1 MRRILENNRGL
12 SLIELVVTMV
22 ILGILAS
29 MILPSATMTATRV
42 KEMEL
47 KRNLREIRSA
57 IDEYKKA
64 YDKAVVPNGIPPEGP
79 KSGYPK
85 DFKELTEGH
94 NFGGLDKAKTK
105 FLRRV
110 PPDPFHPLK
119 EGEEAAKD
127 AWNMRSTEDDSDSRN
142 WGEQDLFDVS
152 SKSDGIALDGTKYK
166 DW

>member
-29 MILPSATMTATRV
+29 MILPSATMTSTRL
-42 KEMEL
+42 KEVEL
-47 KRNLREIRSA
+47 KRSLREIRSA

-64 YDKAVVPNGIPPEGP
+64 YDKAVQPNLPPPEGP

-85 DFKELTEGH
+85 NFKELTDGH
-94 NFGGLDKAKTK
+94 DFGGVVKGKIK

-110 PPDPFHPLK
+110 PPDPFHPVK
-119 EGEEAAKD
+119 EGEEA
-127 AWNMRSTEDDSDSRN
+127 WGMRSTEDEPDSRN
-142 WGEQDLFDVS
+142 WGEQDLFDVY
-152 SKSDGIALDGTKYK
+152 SKSDGTALDGTKYK